1 MKQSRGFGILCLI
14 LATLFWS
21 FTGIFVKYLSLQRL
35 DGEVQ
40 NLFRYVFATLGL
52 WALVLALFGREAAAA
67 LKRWRAFLFPALINC
82 VFQVTMVSA
91 LYKKSIYPGFNSLL
105 NKSSVI
111 FAVALAFIFFRAE
124 RRTILSWRYLA
135 GCALAIAGVVG
146 VVMFGERVQ
155 ADFNRG
161 VLLVILAAFFW
172 ACYTLAMKRVVT
184 DTRPIISFAIVAS
197 YTTLFFIVLASVRSR
212 PGQFLELSIRNQAI
226 VIGSGLLCIS
236 AAHSLYFRAVERLA
250 VAVCASFLLIQP
262 LLTGILSAVLLG
274 EILTIPQMLM
284 GTVLIG
290 GAYLVVLAGRQQP
303 GAASAEPETSDARE
317 R

>member
-1 MKQSRGFGILCLI
+1 MKQSRGFGILCLV

-21 FTGIFVKYLSLQRL
+21 FTGIFVKHLSLQGL
-35 DGEVQ
+35 DGDVQ
-40 NLFRYVFATLGL
+40 NLFRYLFASLGL
-52 WALVLALFGREAAAA
+52 WVLVLTLFGREAAAA
-67 LKRWRAFLFPALINC
+67 LRRWRAFLLPALINC
-82 VFQVTMVSA
+82 VFQVTMVTA
-91 LYKKSIYPGFNSLL
+91 LYKKSIYPGFNALL

-111 FAVALAFIFFRAE
+111 FAVALAFILFRDE

-155 ADFNRG
+155 ADFNQG
-161 VLLVILAAFFW
+161 VLLVILAAFLW
-172 ACYTLAMKRVVT
+172 ACYTLAMKRVVAA
-184 DTRPIISFAIVAS
+184 TRPIITFAIVSA
-197 YTTLFFIVLASVRSR
+197 YTALFFVVLASVRSR
-212 PGQFLELSIRNQAI
+212 PAQFLEISTRDQIYV
-226 VIGSGLLCIS
+226 VISGLACMG
-236 AAHSLYFRAVERLA
+236 AAHSLYFRAVKRLG

-262 LLTGILSAVLLG
+262 LLTGILSAILLG

-303 GAASAEPETSDARE
+303 GAASAGLETSDALE